1 MMAVGL
7 PVCWLCVWSSAIV
20 NLPSLASSR
29 SSSAAAAAAA
39 GGSAYGLVRVSVTNN
54 AIDGVNADALAVIGG
69 ARDYLSSSLWASATQ
84 STILAAS

>member
-29 SSSAAAAAAA
+29 SSSAAAAAA

-84 STILAAS
+84 STILAAF

>member
-29 SSSAAAAAAA
+29 SSSAAAAAA